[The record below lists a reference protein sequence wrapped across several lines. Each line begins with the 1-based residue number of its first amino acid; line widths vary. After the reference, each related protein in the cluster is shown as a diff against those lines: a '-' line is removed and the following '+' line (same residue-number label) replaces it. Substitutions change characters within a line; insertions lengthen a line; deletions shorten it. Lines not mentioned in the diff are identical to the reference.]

1 MHNVE
6 IAALLDEVADL
17 LEIRGSNPFR
27 IRAYRNAERTVESQ
41 TEPLERM
48 LAAGRDLT
56 ELPAIGAEMARHVA
70 EISETG
76 TLELR
81 DRMIAEVPRGLI
93 DLMRL
98 PNVGP
103 KRARTLWQALGVD
116 SVDALEAAARDGRVS
131 GVAGFGEKSQ
141 AKILAGI
148 ADFRRQVSRM
158 RLADVE
164 RVVEPLAE
172 WLRGAPE
179 LGRLEIAGS
188 YRRRR
193 ETVGDVDLLA
203 TAAGDPGA
211 VARRFTAYP
220 QAAEVKMSGDTRSS
234 IALRSGLQIDLRVV
248 PEASWG
254 AALVYFTGSKEHNIR
269 LRQRGVERGLR
280 ISEYGVFRVE
290 GEGEPFAGTRI
301 AGAEEAEVYAAVSC
315 AWVPP
320 ELREDRGELEA
331 AAAGRLPRLL
341 ELGDLRGDLQMHS
354 TWSDG
359 KASIEEMLEACAA
372 RGYQYFALTDH
383 SKALAMTGGLDAAR
397 LAEQWREIDE
407 IVARHPEIRL
417 LKSLEVDILADGSLD
432 LEDEMLARL
441 DLVVVSVHSRFGLPA
456 AEQTERILA
465 AVRHPAVDV
474 LAHPTGRLIGR
485 REPFDF
491 DLDAVLRAC
500 AEHRVAVELNAQ
512 PDRLDL
518 KDTHLMRA
526 KELGVKV
533 VVSTDAHSPAGLD
546 AMRWGVEQARR
557 AWLGPADV
565 LNTLPLPDFLAAI
578 GHPEGK
584 GVIFDEE

>member
-1 MHNVE
+1 
-6 IAALLDEVADL
+6 
-17 LEIRGSNPFR
+17 
-27 IRAYRNAERTVESQ
+27 
-41 TEPLERM
+41 
-48 LAAGRDLT
+48 
-56 ELPAIGAEMARHVA
+56 
-70 EISETG
+70 
-76 TLELR
+76 
-81 DRMIAEVPRGLI
+81 
-93 DLMRL
+93 
-98 PNVGP
+98 
-103 KRARTLWQALGVD
+103 
-116 SVDALEAAARDGRVS
+116 
-131 GVAGFGEKSQ
+131 
-141 AKILAGI
+141 
-148 ADFRRQVSRM
+148 
-158 RLADVE
+158 
-164 RVVEPLAE
+164 
-172 WLRGAPE
+172 
-179 LGRLEIAGS
+179 
-188 YRRRR
+188 
-193 ETVGDVDLLA
+193 
-203 TAAGDPGA
+203 
-211 VARRFTAYP
+211 
-220 QAAEVKMSGDTRSS
+220 MSGDTRSS

-301 AGAEEAEVYAAVSC
+301 AGAEEAEVYAAVGC

-407 IVARHPEIRL
+407 IAARHPEIRL

-565 LNTLPLPDFLAAI
+565 LNTLPLADFLAAI

-584 GVIFDEE
+584 GIIFDEG